1 MKLSAKVACALYMLV
16 ARHLPSLAGDGG
28 AISSRVRLF
37 LLKRWAFEEV
47 GRHVTIGDG
56 VFFSGNMSIKCSD
69 NVGFSEGCRIYGGG
83 GISIGEH
90 VMFAPFTLLIT
101 SNHRY
106 VSQFIKESHHVEWK
120 PIVIKDDVWIG
131 ERAIILPGVTI
142 GRGAIVGAG
151 AVVTKDIP
159 DFAVVAGNPAKVIK
173 SRFEA
178 NASNSAAVSGMERLG
193 E

>member
-1 MKLSAKVACALYMLV
+1 MNLRAKVACALYMLV
-16 ARHLPSLAGDGG
+16 ARHLPSLGYWLETPC
-28 AISSRVRLF
+28 SWLRLF
-37 LLKRWAFEEV
+37 LLKQWVFEKV
-47 GRHVTIGDG
+47 GRNVGIGDE
-56 VFFSGNMSIKCSD
+56 VFFSGNKSIKCAD

-106 VSQFIKESHHVEWK
+106 VSQFVKESHHVEWK

-142 GRGAIVGAG
+142 GRGSIVGAG
-151 AVVTKDIP
+151 AIVTKDVP
-159 DFAVVAGNPAKVIK
+159 DFAIVAGNPAKVIK
-173 SRFEA
+173 YRVERRIVGPT
-178 NASNSAAVSGMERLG
+178 AVGMERLP